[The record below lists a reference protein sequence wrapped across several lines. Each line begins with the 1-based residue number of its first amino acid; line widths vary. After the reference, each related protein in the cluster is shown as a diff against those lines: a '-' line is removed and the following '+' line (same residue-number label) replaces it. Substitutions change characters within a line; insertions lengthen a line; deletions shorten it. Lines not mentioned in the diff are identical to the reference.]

1 MLLSREKIRYLLVGG
16 FNTLVGYFIGIAI
29 YKALGNDLGIIWV
42 GILSNMITIT
52 VSFLSYKT
60 LVFRTKGMWLIE
72 YLKSYMIYGGIA
84 VISIFFLWLFVEKMN
99 ISIWLSQ
106 ALVMGVTVIISYL
119 GHPRFTFRRRDIR

>member
-1 MLLSREKIRYLLVGG
+1 MLLNREKIRYLLVGG

-52 VSFLSYKT
+52 VSFLSYKI
-60 LVFRTKGMWLIE
+60 LVFKTKGMWLTE
-72 YLKSYMIYGGIA
+72 YMKSYMIYGGIA
-84 VISIFFLWLFVEKMN
+84 VISILFLWLFVEKMN

-106 ALVMGVTVIISYL
+106 ALVIGVTVIISYL
-119 GHPRFTFRRRDIR
+119 GHSRFTFRRGDIG